1 VDDLLQSRAAT
12 GPAQVTDDGTSCG
25 SLLGGRVRYEQPREG
40 FRSGIEPV
48 LLAAA
53 VPARPGE
60 SVLEGGS
67 GAGAALLCL
76 AVRVPGIRG
85 LGVELDPNLTALA
98 RVNATASNVD
108 GVSFVAANLLT
119 LRPPG
124 VFDHAMANPPYHSAT
139 GTASPGPA
147 RELAKRG
154 RPGLLRDW
162 AAALV
167 AALRHRGTLTL
178 ILSAVSLPEALDAMH
193 TAGCRPTAI
202 LPLWPVAGRRAK
214 LILLRGVKDGRA
226 PLQLL
231 PGLVLHASSG
241 GFTPETE
248 TVLRNAAAI
257 QL

>member
-1 VDDLLQSRAAT
+1 VTDR
-12 GPAQVTDDGTSCG
+12 AQVTDNGTSSG
-25 SLLGGRVRYEQPREG
+25 SLLGGRVRYAQPREG

-60 SVLEGGS
+60 CVLEGGS

-76 AVRVPGIRG
+76 AARVPGIRG

-98 RVNATASNVD
+98 RANATASNVD
-108 GVSFVAANLLT
+108 GVSFVADNLLT

-124 VFDHAMANPPYHSAT
+124 MFDHAMANPPYHAAT
-139 GTASPGPA
+139 GTASPRPT

-162 AAALV
+162 AVALV
-167 AALRHRGTLTL
+167 APLRHRGTLTL
-178 ILSAVSLPEALDAMH
+178 ALPVVSLPEGLEAMR
-193 TAGCRPTAI
+193 TAGCRPTAV
-202 LPLWPVAGRRAK
+202 LPLWPAAGRRAK
-214 LILLRGVKDGRA
+214 LVLLHGVKDGRG

-231 PGLVLHASSG
+231 PGLVLHASG
-241 GFTPETE
+241 AGFTPETE
-248 TVLRNAAAI
+248 DVLRNAAAI
-257 QL
+257 RL